1 MSKLAL
7 VTSKEMCKIA
17 ERRGFQKLRQK
28 GSHATY
34 ADNYG
39 NATVIPMHAGDM
51 KRSLI
56 RSIIRDL
63 GLTIDE
69 YEQLRKGC

>member
-1 MSKLAL
+1 
-7 VTSKEMCKIA
+7 MCKIA

-34 ADNYG
+34 TDKHG
-39 NATVIPMHAGDM
+39 NLTIIPMHTGDI

-63 GLTIDE
+63 GLTVEE
-69 YEQLRKGC
+69 YELLRKEV